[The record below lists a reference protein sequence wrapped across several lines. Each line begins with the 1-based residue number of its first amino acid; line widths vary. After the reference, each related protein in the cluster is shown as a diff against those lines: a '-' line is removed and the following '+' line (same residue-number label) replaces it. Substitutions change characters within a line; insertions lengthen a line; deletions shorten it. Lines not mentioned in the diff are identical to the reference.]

1 MNPSLIRI
9 LMLLLLAIMALSF
22 IQYIYGPVSAAD
34 NLTIDPTLTSTP
46 IITPSYRVQQMDTV
60 YIGDTVDISG
70 VASGL
75 TSLAYYGGYEED
87 LSRQYLLEL
96 PNLNKDYYHFYID
109 PAIFSNRLGYWF
121 KWHGS
126 INRNENAVVF
136 VVAERRLK
144 PNVSPNITLQN
155 PNQTPSI
162 IPKVPILPDQYIA
175 DYLVAKGDS
184 ISIPATNR
192 TRAWIFGVEDYLYDY
207 KAVNGTIDLKENA
220 IDKLSPGSYI
230 LLLHTRDV
238 NASDEFTVRYNENT
252 STIDWFDPITFNVN
266 HYDVSSQTPENVMNK
281 LKSILPEAHDTFKL
295 YSLEVQL
302 PSTSIN
308 QIDTWNAPN
317 KNISPITGDPVIIP
331 TYIEV
336 RGYSNADINTVIEIV
351 VDPDL
356 NMPLDQ
362 MFKEAFVTST
372 KGNDPGNMRV
382 FKSNIPIYTYNMR
395 VGDHFL
401 AVRTKGSNT
410 FGSASFY
417 IYENWANKPIAN
429 KTIRYISGKY
439 GSQELI
445 PTPTPVV
452 IIRNVTQIVTQ
463 IVTVPVTP
471 SDEQVYTQQKLA
483 SDTTWWEGA
492 WRVLKGII
500 GVILILSG
508 VGYIISVLRR
518 LKK

>member
-1 MNPSLIRI
+1 MSPLQTKII
-9 LMLLLLAIMALSF
+9 GLLFLACLTLTF
-22 IQYIYGPVSAAD
+22 IEFFYNPVSAAD
-34 NLTIDPTLTSTP
+34 NLTIDITPTITP
-46 IITPSYRVQQMDTV
+46 IITSSYRVQQMDTV
-60 YIGDTVDISG
+60 YVGDTVDISG
-70 VASGL
+70 VAAGL

-87 LSRQYLLEL
+87 ISRQYLLEL
-96 PNLNKDYYHFYID
+96 PTMNKGYYHFYID
-109 PAIFSNRLGYWF
+109 PTIFSNRLGYWF

-126 INRNENAVVF
+126 INRNENAVAF

-144 PNVSPNITLQN
+144 PNVPVNITLQN
-155 PNQTPSI
+155 PNQTPVI
-162 IPKVPILPDQYIA
+162 IPKVPVLPDRHIS

-184 ISIPATNR
+184 VSIPATNR
-192 TRAWIFGVEDYLYDY
+192 TKVWIFGVENYLYDY

-220 IDKLSPGSYI
+220 IDRLSPGTYT
-230 LLLHTRDV
+230 LLLHTRDI
-238 NASDEFTVRYNENT
+238 NASDEFTIRYNENT
-252 STIDWFDPITFNVN
+252 TTIDWFDPITFNVN
-266 HYDVSSQTPENVMNK
+266 HYDVSAQTPENVMNK
-281 LKSILPEAHDTFKL
+281 LISILPDAHDTFKL

-308 QIDTWNAPN
+308 QIDSWNSPN
-317 KNISPITGDPVIIP
+317 KNISSIAGDNTIIP

-336 RGYSNADINTVIEIV
+336 RGYSNADINTVVEIV

-372 KGNDPGNMRV
+372 EGNDPGNLRV
-382 FKSNIPIYTYNMR
+382 FKIIIPIYTYNMR

-410 FGSASFY
+410 YGSVSFY
-417 IYENWANKPIAN
+417 IYENWANKPVAN

-439 GSQELI
+439 GLQELV
-445 PTPTPVV
+445 PTPTPVI

-471 SDEQVYTQQKLA
+471 SDAQVYAQQKIA
-483 SDTTWWEGA
+483 SDNTWWEGA
-492 WRVLKGII
+492 WRVLKGIV
-500 GVILILSG
+500 GVILISLG